1 MTFQWIGIQ
10 LWTEVAV
17 RSGYSWIAVRIFFY
31 SAMANFFNALFFGNT
46 KPFTLDLEKC
56 KKYCI
61 EFKKALKAKNRRVN
75 NKYK

>member
-31 SAMANFFNALFFGNT
+31 SVVNW
-46 KPFTLDLEKC
+46 LEMGEVRLE
-56 KKYCI
+56 I
-61 EFKKALKAKNRRVN
+61 AIR
-75 NKYK
+75 